1 VILAQSVKGV
11 ESTRLP
17 QPSSTTTSGSTLGT
31 SPAQTSSSTSR
42 TTNNTPAI
50 IGGVVGGVVAI
61 GLIAALIIFLML
73 RSRQKTQKYNSS
85 FQLTNPSI
93 IHTASPPPGSPGRT
107 YVSWYCVDLIAK
119 LISFRTLMMMTG
131 VLIPT

>member
-1 VILAQSVKGV
+1 MTLARSMDGI

-17 QPSSTTTSGSTLGT
+17 QLSPSTTSSPTLGPF
-31 SPAQTSSSTSR
+31 SAGPVQSSSGKSG

-50 IGGVVGGVVAI
+50 VGGVVGGVVAI

-93 IHTASPPPGSPGRT
+93 IHTASPPPGSPGRI
-107 YVSWYCVDLIAK
+107 YVS
-119 LISFRTLMMMTG
+119 
-131 VLIPT
+131 